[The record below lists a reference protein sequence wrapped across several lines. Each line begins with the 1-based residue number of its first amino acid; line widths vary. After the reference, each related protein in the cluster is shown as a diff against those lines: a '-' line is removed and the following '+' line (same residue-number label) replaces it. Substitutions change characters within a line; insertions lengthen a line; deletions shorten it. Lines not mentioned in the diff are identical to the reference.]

1 MAAALAAAAAGGAAA
16 GDPAAGGGSSPSVTG
31 PGSNSP
37 TTTPASPDIVD
48 GNQTVATDAYR
59 AMAAQLSKPTGIDYR
74 YGPSAAAYGVGN
86 GGMPT
91 LYARDARAQLGSPA
105 PSHPFYWQVGG
116 PPSASAGAYS
126 TNQANMVFVADN
138 PAQRIG
144 VADFQVS
151 GYMYNTFAQLPQ
163 LGWTRAAVSGGGI
176 DGINAM
182 AFKASGVASSDPIAV
197 GRCTG
202 RSGFCNESL
211 VAYQNGVIA
220 TAGSNTSANQAS
232 VKLPANKVPTA
243 IAMTT
248 QSEFALVTV
257 WDTTA
262 MKGQVAVIALAGL
275 CDGCDPYNNGT
286 NGQRAYYKWW
296 NEWMATYP
304 GLPNMGNIAFMKIL
318 GYVDL
323 PGMTAPTE
331 IAATT
336 GLDQFQTFNGA
347 DFVGYDNTPL
357 SSNWQSFTGSG
368 ANASRYAKGGMA
380 VVISKSEQKAAF
392 IDLKPLFSYVNGV
405 YFSANVTQTSNLGQ
419 GDSQWPYTFAN
430 TPSQTPT
437 VVKTVSLSAKPTAV
451 KTTVFGSPQRA
462 WIATQDGT
470 LHIYSIDGYAP
481 GGTAASPSASAI
493 AEVGT
498 VTGIGRNP
506 TSLGTSKGEPTDGSI
521 EPLNRQILVAS
532 RGDRKVSWVRFA
544 SNGNSGTIV
553 RTLQDT
559 RLVDPIAVED
569 ADNFANPGYLTS
581 VTDYAGKAVRN
592 YRYGPVIFS
601 DGGACPRST
610 GGCVVTPTSAGGVT
624 YNIEYG
630 GALDVPGAPFQMT
643 TTNVP

>member
-1 MAAALAAAAAGGAAA
+1 VIA
-16 GDPAAGGGSSPSVTG
+16 SS
-31 PGSNSP
+31 
-37 TTTPASPDIVD
+37 
-48 GNQTVATDAYR
+48 YR
-59 AMAAQLSKPTGIDYR
+59 NTAAQLSKDAGIEYR
-74 YGPSAAAYGVGN
+74 YGPNAAAYGVGN

-91 LYARDARAQLGSPA
+91 LYARDARTQLASPA
-105 PSHPFYWQVGG
+105 PGHPFYWQVGG
-116 PPSASAGAYS
+116 PPSSSAGAYS

-176 DGINAM
+176 DSINSLSY
-182 AFKASGVASSDPIAV
+182 KASGLVTGDPIAV

-220 TAGSNTSANQAS
+220 TAGSNTATNQAS

-243 IAMTT
+243 ITMTT

-262 MKGQVAVIALAGL
+262 LKGQVAVIALAGL
-275 CDGCDPYNNGT
+275 CDGCDPYNSSGHTIGNVKYE
-286 NGQRAYYKWW
+286 AYYKWW
-296 NEWMATYP
+296 NEWMAPYP
-304 GLPNMGNIAFMKIL
+304 GLPNMGSIAFMKIL
-318 GYVDL
+318 GYIDL
-323 PGMTAPTE
+323 PGMNAPTE

-336 GLDQFQTFNGA
+336 GLDQFQTFVGA
-347 DFVGYDNTPL
+347 DFIGYDNTPL
-357 SSNWQSFTGSG
+357 SSNWSKFTGSG
-368 ANASRYAKGGMA
+368 INANRYAKGGMA

-392 IDLKPLFSYVNGV
+392 IDLKPLFSHVNGV
-405 YFSANVTQTSNLGQ
+405 YFSPNVTQTSNLGQ

-437 VVKTVSLSAKPTAV
+437 VVKTVSLAAKPTAV
-451 KTTVFGSPQRA
+451 KTTLFGSPQRA

-506 TSLGTSKGEPTDGSI
+506 TSLAASKGEPADSSI
-521 EPLNRQILVAS
+521 EPLNRQILVTS

-569 ADNFANPGYLTS
+569 ADNFANAGYLTS
-581 VTDYAGKAVRN
+581 VLDYAGKAVRN

-601 DGGACPRST
+601 DGGACPRPN
-610 GGCVVTPTSAGGVT
+610 GCAATPTTANGVT
-624 YNIEYG
+624 YNIEYA
-630 GALDVPGAPFQMT
+630 GAMDLSASGKPFQMT
-643 TTNVP
+643 TFNVP